1 MVNNQINKNKLKFWE
16 KKKVMVER
24 LRQARLEKE
33 QRLAAAASS
42 TTPTKTDVQMKNT
55 IIENEE

>member
-1 MVNNQINKNKLKFWE
+1 
-16 KKKVMVER
+16 MVER